1 MFQVSYYVTPETW
14 EKIGNKRPNISN
26 EYYTKKNELL
36 KKIKRTNKELKPTL
50 QKELIELK
58 KEYGV
63 IFESYNRDSNII
75 FRIEFN
81 LNNEE
86 RDDLR

>member
-1 MFQVSYYVTPETW
+1 MFQVSYYITPETW
-14 EKIGNKRPNISN
+14 EKIGNKRPTISN
-26 EYYTKKNELL
+26 EYYTKKNKLL
-36 KKIKRTNKELKPTL
+36 KKIKGTNKELKPSL

-63 IFESYNRDSNII
+63 IFESYNKDSNII

-86 RDDLR
+86 EMI